1 MIDYYG
7 FTQLTRDEAKDLGLP
22 SGKGSFRELYGNMKE
37 DIKRNR
43 KAKNEYGTA
52 LEMTLGEETISFLNN
67 YFVYKKTH
75 DVDAK
80 SIANRLMGN
89 VEQEQEDEEEE
100 TQKAQEALAAVAAAQ
115 KKTKKPK
122 KLKKKLKLKMKT
134 SKK

>member
-1 MIDYYG
+1 M
-7 FTQLTRDEAKDLGLP
+7 
-22 SGKGSFRELYGNMKE
+22 SV
-37 DIKRNR
+37 
-43 KAKNEYGTA
+43 
-52 LEMTLGEETISFLNN
+52 GEETISFLNN

-89 VEQEQEDEEEE
+89 VEQEQEEQQDETEE
-100 TQKAQEALAAVAAAQ
+100 AQEALAAVVAAQ
-115 KKTKKPK
+115 KKSKKPK